1 MREGTQLIEL
11 RVEASADTQYRNLY
25 REKPFRM
32 LRNPYRKPT
41 QVGG

>member
-1 MREGTQLIEL
+1 MRRDHQVNEF
-11 RVEASADTQYRNLY
+11 RVEASAETHDQIECQ
-25 REKPFRM
+25 EKPCRM